1 MNAPQTATLS
11 PDAPENPRAI
21 PGSNQAPDYAQRVT
35 AEMAANYDTLAA
47 SVTAML
53 AHAKTLP
60 GTVESPEDSE
70 QLSKAVKDM
79 GDADDRAEA
88 FRVREKE
95 PYLRGGNA
103 VDQFFKGL
111 QDRLRKGRAILT
123 ARVHVYNEKR
133 RIAEENRR
141 LAELQKAR
149 EEADAAARKH
159 AAEIAAQ
166 HEAEQAAARARKA
179 ENIEAHEQ
187 NAEAH
192 AVNAEGARVEA
203 MIAQTIADDARIA
216 SLQKPAEM
224 VRERFDSG
232 VLNTMA
238 QKPHIEITDKMKLD
252 KEKLWPF
259 LKDADVLKALN
270 GWAKTVAYKQKM
282 DGAVIEIRA
291 ETVIR

>member
-1 MNAPQTATLS
+1 MNAPKTATLQ
-11 PDAPENPRAI
+11 PDAPDNPRAI

-35 AEMAANYDTLAA
+35 AEMAANYDTLAS

-60 GTVESPEDSE
+60 ATVESPEDSE
-70 QLSKAVKDM
+70 KLSKAVKNM

-166 HEAEQAAARARKA
+166 HEAEQAAARARRA

-187 NAEAH
+187 KAETH

-216 SLQKPAEM
+216 ALQKPAEM

-232 VLNTMA
+232 ILNTMA
-238 QKPHIEITDKMKLD
+238 QVGYVEILDRDKLD
-252 KEKLWPF
+252 MNKLRPYF
-259 LKDADVLKALN
+259 KDTELLRALGMYAKATSH
-270 GWAKTVAYKQKM
+270 KKPM
-282 DGAVIEIRA
+282 DGAIIEMRA
-291 ETVIR
+291 NTVIR

>member
-1 MNAPQTATLS
+1 MDTLKTARLS
-11 PDAPENPRAI
+11 PDAPDNPRAI
-21 PGSNQAPDYAQRVT
+21 PGSNQAPDYAQRIT
-35 AEMAANYDTLAA
+35 AEMAANYDTLAS
-47 SVTAML
+47 SVTTML
-53 AHAKTLP
+53 AYAKTLP
-60 GTVESPEDSE
+60 GIVESPEDSE
-70 QLSKAVKDM
+70 KLSKAVKDM

-103 VDQFFKGL
+103 VDQFFKGI

-159 AAEIAAQ
+159 AAEIVAQ
-166 HEAEQAAARARKA
+166 REAEQSAARARKV

-192 AVNAEGARVEA
+192 AINAGGARVEA
-203 MIAQTIADDARIA
+203 MIAQTAADDARIA
-216 SLQKPAEM
+216 ALQKPAEM

-238 QKPHIEITDKMKLD
+238 QKPHIEIIDASKLD
-252 KEKLWPF
+252 MTVLRPFIKEEHLLQA
-259 LKDADVLKALN
+259 LKIW
-270 GWAKTVAYKQKM
+270 GKTTSYKKTM
-282 DGAVIEIRA
+282 PGAIVEMRA